1 MCAVITVMA
10 RRLFTSSVSNVLSRP
25 LSGLVMQI
33 SAQSNNSHHEGLEH
47 GPALC
52 HIPACLYLHTCTD
65 PWQVAMTGCRTA
77 VTRSGR
83 IRTWSC
89 SQERPAEL
97 SLLLFHKVICR
108 QKYFNLHKNLSRL
121 KTKKESL
128 VVLVANILTSI
139 CSFPIRSYKRCKTEC
154 GSSLIV

>member
-1 MCAVITVMA
+1 MSCLALFLDSWCRFLLRVIT
-10 RRLFTSSVSNVLSRP
+10 
-25 LSGLVMQI
+25 
-33 SAQSNNSHHEGLEH
+33 HHEGLEH
-47 GPALC
+47 GLVLC

-83 IRTWSC
+83 IWTWSC

-108 QKYFNLHKNLSRL
+108 QKYFNLHKNLSWL

-139 CSFPIRSYKRCKTEC
+139 CSFPLKSYKRCTTEC
-154 GSSLIV
+154 GSSSDSVFWAWVPAVKRLSDG